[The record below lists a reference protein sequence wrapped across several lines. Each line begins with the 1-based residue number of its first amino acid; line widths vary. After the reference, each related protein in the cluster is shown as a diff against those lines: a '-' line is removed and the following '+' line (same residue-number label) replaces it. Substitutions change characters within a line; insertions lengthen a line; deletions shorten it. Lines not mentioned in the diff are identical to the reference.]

1 MKANKRGVIT
11 MATEFDVVNYILDKL
26 GEISAMKL
34 QKLVYYSQAWSLVWD
49 EEELFSA
56 DFEAWAN
63 GPVLRS
69 LYNEHRGLFKV
80 SADMFSQGDK
90 DNLNDEQIETI
101 DTVLEFYGDKSA
113 QWLSNLTHKESPWKE
128 ARGELEP
135 MTSSDEIIT
144 KGSMEE
150 YYAAL

>member
-1 MKANKRGVIT
+1 MKANKRGVLT

-80 SADMFSQGDK
+80 NADTFSQGDK

>member
-1 MKANKRGVIT
+1 
-11 MATEFDVVNYILDKL
+11 MATEFDVVKYILDEL

-49 EEELFSA
+49 EEELFSE

-69 LYNEHRGLFKV
+69 LYHEHRGLFKV
-80 SADMFSQGDK
+80 NTDTFSQGNKEELTK
-90 DNLNDEQIETI
+90 DQVETI
-101 DTVLEFYGDKSA
+101 DKVLEFYGDKSA
-113 QWLSNLTHKESPWKE
+113 QWLSNLTHKESPWKD
-128 ARGELEP
+128 ARGTIEA
-135 MTSSDEIIT
+135 MASSSEVIT